1 MIFKAGVIPCPVFP
15 AKAPGVWRLGTGRAW
30 ACLIL
35 LLAVAA
41 CAPAQQQGMQQAV
54 AEPKA
59 AAATAATT
67 AGAPPKEVE
76 QPEPTEK
83 EPVAQPPEQPE
94 LAESAEQAPN
104 KPAASAPP
112 PQPEKSIDLALLP
125 GTGSLLGL
133 DHGQVNDM
141 LGPPDFR
148 RRDDPAEIWQ
158 YRRQTC
164 VLDVFL
170 YREKTGGLLTVAH
183 VEVRRP
189 DSAQQDSGKFAG
201 RKCLYGLKKDREK
214 QTTG

>member
-1 MIFKAGVIPCPVFP
+1 MIFKDGVIPCPVFP
-15 AKAPGVWRLGTGRAW
+15 AEAPGVRRLGTGRVW
-30 ACLIL
+30 ACLVL

-41 CAPAQQQGMQQAV
+41 CAPAQQQHVPQAA

-59 AAATAATT
+59 TPATAAPT
-67 AGAPPKEVE
+67 AGTPPKQVK
-76 QPEPTEK
+76 QAEPIEK
-83 EPVAQPPEQPE
+83 EPRTQSPEQPE
-94 LAESAEQAPN
+94 LAELAEPAPD
-104 KPAASAPP
+104 KPAPPP

-133 DHGQVNDM
+133 DHGQLNDM

-148 RRDDPAEIWQ
+148 RRDDPAELWQ

-170 YREKTGGLLTVAH
+170 YREKTGGVLTVAH

-189 DSAQQDSGKFAG
+189 DSAQPDSGKFAG
-201 RKCLYGLKKDREK
+201 RKCLYGLKKDRKK